1 MGMKEEKKMRI
12 RNAAIF
18 ALLLLVPL
26 TTFGQRITGS
36 IEGRISDAS
45 GAVLPGVEVTVTNDA
60 TGLVRTFLSNETG
73 RYNFPVL
80 PPGAYSVQ
88 TSFPGF
94 RTEIRNGVNVQVDR
108 NARIDFELQVGQ
120 ITESI
125 EVTADAPLIETDTSS
140 LGQVI
145 DTQRVTELPLNGR
158 DFLQLAVLVPGVQ
171 PVVEGSNLE
180 GQQGSMHANGARE
193 EFNNFL
199 LDGVDNNDIANAQL
213 IIVPGIDSVQEF
225 KVQTSSFS
233 AEFGRAAGGVINVT
247 TKGGTNQYHGSAFEF
262 VRNDIFDARN
272 YFNPSDTPKRPFRR
286 NQYGGTIGGPILRD
300 KAFFFFSF
308 DATSVRQ
315 AQSATGKVPETAFRT
330 GDFSAMLPTPL
341 MDPTTGNP
349 FPGNIIP
356 ASRFSQIGK
365 NMVDI
370 YPAENVP
377 GAAANFNGGYNLKSD
392 TENWTTR
399 IDTNWGDSDSLFV
412 RYSIWDQDRLE
423 PFRSGATLPN
433 YGTFLDTLSQA
444 GTLNHTHIFSPNV
457 VNEFRLGFT
466 RVKGGLIAEARDQG
480 IEKQLGICC
489 VLVVDEPEFRD
500 DLKGPPLVRLTGYN
514 SAAGSAAPHI
524 RWDNHTSFTNN
535 VSYTTG
541 NHQMKFGFEFRRTAM
556 NLFLVVFPA
565 GDFRFDGR
573 YTGSS
578 VGDALLG
585 LPNLTIRNQG
595 DIVNYERSSHF
606 SLYMQDDW
614 DITDRLTLNL
624 GMRWETQTAGYDK
637 HDRKA
642 SYQPDR
648 QVSVKLGDAGFQPD
662 IQPIVDTF
670 PGFAIADGSLSRGG
684 YAMDFNNFGP
694 RIGFA
699 YDVAGNGRT
708 VVRAG
713 GGVFYVPVLG
723 NKTHSYKRGFPYV
736 VTQTIGADD
745 DTRTPEMT
753 LEDPFP
759 DDLVVGATSLTVGGV
774 NPNLRTSYMMQW
786 NLNVQRELTNSTV
799 LEIGYAGSKGNKLTR
814 RRNVNQ
820 AIAGS
825 DLGQGTDISGW
836 APTAARRPDPRFGN
850 IGWLEDSASS
860 NYHSFQESLDRRFA
874 NGISFLQAYTWS
886 KSIDDN
892 SGSSGL
898 GGGASPMD
906 NTRLFLERGPS
917 IFDRTHRLTFAGTWL
932 LPLGEGLDGV
942 AGTLARGWQLNTIYT
957 YSSGQPFTPGLG
969 GDNSRTGAGQD
980 RPNLLGDSKAGG
992 GDPSEW
998 FNTSAFSTPTIGTLG
1013 NAGRGSLR
1021 GPPTNQL
1028 DFAVYKNF
1036 AIGETADALQFRA
1049 EFFNATNHPQ
1059 WRIPNRIQNS
1069 STFGVISRARDN
1081 RQIQFAIK
1089 LRF

>member
-1 MGMKEEKKMRI
+1 MKI
-12 RNAAIF
+12 RNAGIF
-18 ALLLLVPL
+18 ALLVLLPITL
-26 TTFGQRITGS
+26 YGQRITGS

-45 GAVLPGVEVTVTNDA
+45 EAVLPGVEITVTSDA
-60 TGLVRTFLSNETG
+60 TGQVRTGLTNETG
-73 RYNFPVL
+73 RYNFPLL
-80 PPGAYSVQ
+80 PSGTYTVQ
-88 TSFPGF
+88 TAFPGF
-94 RTEIRNGVNVQVDR
+94 RTEIRSGVQVQVDR

-120 ITESI
+120 VTETI
-125 EVTADAPLIETDTSS
+125 EVTADAPLIETDTSA

-158 DFLQLAVLVPGVQ
+158 DFLQLAVLTPGVQ

-233 AEFGRAAGGVINVT
+233 AEFGRAAGGLINVS
-247 TKGGTNQYHGSAFEF
+247 TKSGTNAYHGSAFEF

-272 YFNPSDTPKRPFRR
+272 YFNPKGTPKRPFRR
-286 NQYGGTIGGPILRD
+286 NQYGGTIGGPIIRD
-300 KAFFFFSF
+300 TAFFFFSF
-308 DATSVRQ
+308 DATSIRQ
-315 AQSATGKVPETAFRT
+315 AQSGTGKVPETAFRS

-356 ASRFSQIGK
+356 ASRFSQIGQ
-365 NMVDI
+365 NMVDL

-377 GAAANFNGGYNLKSD
+377 GAAANFNGAYNLKSD
-392 TENWTTR
+392 TENWTGR
-399 IDTNWGDSDSLFV
+399 FDTSWGDSDSLFV

-444 GTLNHTHIFSPNV
+444 GTFNQTHIFSPNL

-466 RVKGGLIAEARDQG
+466 RIKGGLIAEARDQG

-489 VLVVDEPEFRD
+489 VLVVEEPDFRD

-535 VSYTTG
+535 LSYTTG
-541 NHQMKFGFEFRRTAM
+541 NHQMKFGFEYRRTAM
-556 NLFLVVFPA
+556 NLFLIVFPA

-573 YTGSS
+573 YTGNS
-578 VGDALLG
+578 VGDTLLG
-585 LPNLTIRNQG
+585 LPNITIRNQG
-595 DIVNYERSSHF
+595 DIVNYERSTHF
-606 SLYMQDDW
+606 SGYFQDDW
-614 DITDRLTLNL
+614 DVTDRLTLNL

-648 QVSVKLGDAGFQPD
+648 QLAVKLGDSGFQPD

-670 PGFAIADGSLSRGG
+670 PGFAVADGSLSRGG

-694 RIGFA
+694 RMGFA
-699 YDVAGNGRT
+699 YDVAGDGRT
-708 VVRAG
+708 VLRGG
-713 GGVFYVPVLG
+713 GGVFYVPVLA

-736 VTQTIGADD
+736 ITQTIGADD

-759 DDLVVGATSLTVGGV
+759 DDLVVGASSFTVRGV
-774 NPNLRTSYMMQW
+774 NPKLRTSYMMQW

-814 RRNVNQ
+814 TRNVNQ

-836 APTAARRPDPRFGN
+836 APTAARRPDSRFGN

-860 NYHSFQESLDRRFA
+860 NYHSFQESIDRRFA
-874 NGISFLQAYTWS
+874 NGVSFLQAYTWS

-932 LPLGEGLDGV
+932 LPLGEGMDGA
-942 AGTLARGWQLNTIYT
+942 AGALARGWQLNTIYT

-969 GDNSRTGAGQD
+969 GDNSRTGVGQD

-992 GDPSEW
+992 GDASEW
-998 FNTSAFSTPTIGTLG
+998 FNTSAFATPPTGTIG
-1013 NAGRGSLR
+1013 NAGRGALR

-1028 DFAVYKNF
+1028 DLAVYKNF
-1036 AIGETADALQFRA
+1036 AVGENADAIQFRA

-1081 RQIQFAIK
+1081 RQIQLAIK
-1089 LRF
+1089 LSF

>member
-1 MGMKEEKKMRI
+1 MKI
-12 RNAAIF
+12 RNAGIF
-18 ALLLLVPL
+18 ALLVLLPITL
-26 TTFGQRITGS
+26 YGQRITGS

-45 GAVLPGVEVTVTNDA
+45 EAVLPGVEITVTSDA
-60 TGLVRTFLSNETG
+60 TGQVRTGLTNETG
-73 RYNFPVL
+73 RYNFPLL
-80 PPGAYSVQ
+80 PSGTYTVQ
-88 TSFPGF
+88 TAFPGF
-94 RTEIRNGVNVQVDR
+94 RTEIRSGVQVQVDR

-120 ITESI
+120 VTETI
-125 EVTADAPLIETDTSS
+125 EVTADAPLIETDTSA

-158 DFLQLAVLVPGVQ
+158 DFLQLAVLTPGVQ

-233 AEFGRAAGGVINVT
+233 AEFGRAAGGLINVS
-247 TKGGTNQYHGSAFEF
+247 TKSGTNAYHGSAFEF

-272 YFNPSDTPKRPFRR
+272 YFNPKGTPKRPFRR
-286 NQYGGTIGGPILRD
+286 NQYGGTIGGPIIRD
-300 KAFFFFSF
+300 TAFFFFSF
-308 DATSVRQ
+308 DATSIRQ
-315 AQSATGKVPETAFRT
+315 AQSGTGKVPETAFRS
-330 GDFSAMLPTPL
+330 GDFSSLVDSDGKPLSL
-341 MDPTTGNP
+341 MDPTTGHP

-356 ASRFSQIGK
+356 ASRFSQIGQ
-365 NMVDI
+365 NMVDL

-377 GAAANFNGGYNLKSD
+377 GAAANFNGAYNLKSD
-392 TENWTTR
+392 TENWTGR
-399 IDTNWGDSDSLFV
+399 FDTSWGDSDSLFV

-444 GTLNHTHIFSPNV
+444 GTFNQTHIFSPNL

-466 RVKGGLIAEARDQG
+466 RIKGGLIAEARDQG

-489 VLVVDEPEFRD
+489 VLVVEEPDFRD
-500 DLKGPPLVRLTGYN
+500 DLKGPPLVRLLGYN

-535 VSYTTG
+535 LSYTTG
-541 NHQMKFGFEFRRTAM
+541 NHQMKFGFEYRRTAM
-556 NLFLVVFPA
+556 NLFLIVFPA

-573 YTGSS
+573 YTGNS
-578 VGDALLG
+578 VGDTLLG
-585 LPNLTIRNQG
+585 LPNITIRNQG
-595 DIVNYERSSHF
+595 DIVNYERSTHF
-606 SLYMQDDW
+606 SGYFQDDW
-614 DITDRLTLNL
+614 DVTDRLTLNL

-648 QVSVKLGDAGFQPD
+648 QLAVKLGDSGFQPD

-670 PGFAIADGSLSRGG
+670 PGFAVADGSLSRGG

-694 RIGFA
+694 RMGFA
-699 YDVAGNGRT
+699 YDVAGDGRT
-708 VVRAG
+708 VLRGG
-713 GGVFYVPVLG
+713 GGVFYVPVLA

-736 VTQTIGADD
+736 ITQTIGADD

-759 DDLVVGATSLTVGGV
+759 DDLVVGASSFTVRGV
-774 NPNLRTSYMMQW
+774 NPKLRTSYMMQW

-814 RRNVNQ
+814 TRNVNQ

-836 APTAARRPDPRFGN
+836 APTAARRPDSRFGN

-860 NYHSFQESLDRRFA
+860 NYHSFQESIDRRFA
-874 NGISFLQAYTWS
+874 NGVSFLQAYTWS

-932 LPLGEGLDGV
+932 LPLGEGMDGA
-942 AGTLARGWQLNTIYT
+942 AGALARGWQLNTIYT
-957 YSSGQPFTPGLG
+957 YSSGQPFTPGLS
-969 GDNSRTGAGQD
+969 GDNSRTGVGQD

-992 GDPSEW
+992 GDASEW
-998 FNTSAFSTPTIGTLG
+998 FNTSAFSTPPTGTIG
-1013 NAGRGSLR
+1013 NAGRGALR

-1028 DFAVYKNF
+1028 DLAVYKNF
-1036 AIGETADALQFRA
+1036 AVGENADAIQFRA

-1081 RQIQFAIK
+1081 RQIQLAIK
-1089 LRF
+1089 LSF

>member
-1 MGMKEEKKMRI
+1 MRI

-18 ALLLLVPL
+18 VLLLLVPL

-45 GAVLPGVEVTVTNDA
+45 GAVLPGVEITVTSDT
-60 TGLVRTFLSNETG
+60 TGLVRTILTNETG

-80 PPGAYSVQ
+80 PPGGYTVQ

-94 RTEIRNGVNVQVDR
+94 RTEIRSGVNVQTDS

-199 LDGVDNNDIANAQL
+199 LDGVDNNDVANAQL

-247 TKGGTNQYHGSAFEF
+247 TKGGTNQFHGSAFEF

-272 YFNPSDTPKRPFRR
+272 YFNPATDAKRPFRR

-315 AQSATGKVPETAFRT
+315 AQSATGKVPETKFRT
-330 GDFSAMLPTPL
+330 GDFSSMLPTPL

-356 ASRFSQIGK
+356 SSRFSQIGK

-444 GTLNHTHIFSPNV
+444 GTLNQTHIFSPNV

-489 VLVVDEPEFRD
+489 VLVVDEPDFRD
-500 DLKGPPLVRLTGYN
+500 DLKGPPLVRMTGYN

-535 VSYTTG
+535 VSYTAG
-541 NHQMKFGFEFRRTAM
+541 SHQMKFGFEFRRTAM
-556 NLFLVVFPA
+556 NLFLIVFPA

-595 DIVNYERSSHF
+595 DVVNHERSSHF

-614 DITDRLTLNL
+614 DVTDRLTMNL
-624 GMRWETQTAGYDK
+624 GMRWETQTAGYDVN
-637 HDRKA
+637 DRKA

-648 QVSVKLGDAGFQPD
+648 QVTVKLGEAGFQPD
-662 IQPIVDTF
+662 VQPLVDTF
-670 PGFAIADGSLSRGG
+670 AGFAVADGSLSRGG
-684 YAMDFNNFGP
+684 YAMDFNNWGP
-694 RIGFA
+694 RIRWRG
-699 YDVAGNGRT
+699 VLCPGAGEQDPWLQAR
-708 VVRAG
+708 
-713 GGVFYVPVLG
+713 VPVRFH
-723 NKTHSYKRGFPYV
+723 T
-736 VTQTIGADD
+736 DD
-745 DTRTPEMT
+745 W
-753 LEDPFP
+753 
-759 DDLVVGATSLTVGGV
+759 G
-774 NPNLRTSYMMQW
+774 
-786 NLNVQRELTNSTV
+786 
-799 LEIGYAGSKGNKLTR
+799 R
-814 RRNVNQ
+814 RRHPHT
-820 AIAGS
+820 G
-825 DLGQGTDISGW
+825 
-836 APTAARRPDPRFGN
+836 
-850 IGWLEDSASS
+850 
-860 NYHSFQESLDRRFA
+860 
-874 NGISFLQAYTWS
+874 
-886 KSIDDN
+886 DD
-892 SGSSGL
+892 
-898 GGGASPMD
+898 A
-906 NTRLFLERGPS
+906 
-917 IFDRTHRLTFAGTWL
+917 
-932 LPLGEGLDGV
+932 
-942 AGTLARGWQLNTIYT
+942 
-957 YSSGQPFTPGLG
+957 
-969 GDNSRTGAGQD
+969 
-980 RPNLLGDSKAGG
+980 
-992 GDPSEW
+992 
-998 FNTSAFSTPTIGTLG
+998 
-1013 NAGRGSLR
+1013 
-1021 GPPTNQL
+1021 
-1028 DFAVYKNF
+1028 
-1036 AIGETADALQFRA
+1036 
-1049 EFFNATNHPQ
+1049 
-1059 WRIPNRIQNS
+1059 
-1069 STFGVISRARDN
+1069 
-1081 RQIQFAIK
+1081 
-1089 LRF
+1089 

>member
-1 MGMKEEKKMRI
+1 MRI

-18 ALLLLVPL
+18 VLLLLVPL

-45 GAVLPGVEVTVTNDA
+45 GAVLPGVEITVTSDT
-60 TGLVRTFLSNETG
+60 TGLVRTILTNETG

-80 PPGAYSVQ
+80 PPGGYTVQ

-94 RTEIRNGVNVQVDR
+94 RTEIRSGVNVQTDS

-199 LDGVDNNDIANAQL
+199 LDGVDNNDVANAQL

-247 TKGGTNQYHGSAFEF
+247 TKGGTNQFHGSAFEF

-272 YFNPSDTPKRPFRR
+272 YFNPATDAKRPFRR

-315 AQSATGKVPETAFRT
+315 AQSATGKVPETKFRT
-330 GDFSAMLPTPL
+330 GDFSSMLPTPL

-356 ASRFSQIGK
+356 SSRFSQIGK

-444 GTLNHTHIFSPNV
+444 GTLNQTHIFSPNV

-489 VLVVDEPEFRD
+489 VLVVDEPDFRD
-500 DLKGPPLVRLTGYN
+500 DLKGPPLVRMTGYN

-535 VSYTTG
+535 VSYTAG
-541 NHQMKFGFEFRRTAM
+541 SHQMKFGFEFRRTAM
-556 NLFLVVFPA
+556 NLFLIVFPA

-595 DIVNYERSSHF
+595 DVVNHERSSHF

-614 DITDRLTLNL
+614 DVTDRLTMNL
-624 GMRWETQTAGYDK
+624 GMRWETQTAGYDVN
-637 HDRKA
+637 DRKA

-648 QVSVKLGDAGFQPD
+648 QVTVKLGEAGFQPD
-662 IQPIVDTF
+662 VQPLVDTF
-670 PGFAIADGSLSRGG
+670 AGFAVADGSLSRGG
-684 YAMDFNNFGP
+684 YAMDFNNWGP

-699 YDVAGNGRT
+699 YDVAGDGRT

-723 NKTHSYKRGFPYV
+723 NKTHGYKRGFPYV
-736 VTQTIGADD
+736 FTQTIGADD

-759 DDLVVGATSLTVGGV
+759 DTLVEGASSFTVAGV
-774 NPNLRTSYMMQW
+774 NPKLRTSYMMQW
-786 NLNVQRELTNSTV
+786 NLNIQRELTNSTV
-799 LEIGYAGSKGNKLTR
+799 LEIGYAGSKGNSLSR

-825 DLGQGTDISGW
+825 DLGQGTDIKGW

-850 IGWLEDSASS
+850 IGWLEDSANS
-860 NYHSFQESLDRRFA
+860 NYHSFQQSLDRRFSS
-874 NGISFLQAYTWS
+874 GISFLQAYTWS

-932 LPLGEGLDGV
+932 LPFGDGMDGV
-942 AGTLARGWQLNTIYT
+942 AGALARGWQLNTIYT
-957 YSSGQPFTPGLG
+957 FSSGQPFTPGLG
-969 GDNSRTGAGQD
+969 GDNSRTGAGND
-980 RPNLLGDSKAGG
+980 RPNLLGDSKSGG

-1021 GPPTNQL
+1021 GPQTNQV
-1028 DFAVYKNF
+1028 DFAIYKNF
-1036 AIGETADALQFRA
+1036 EIGENADAIQFRA

-1059 WRIPNRIQNS
+1059 WRIPGRIQNS

-1081 RQIQFAIK
+1081 RQIQFAVK